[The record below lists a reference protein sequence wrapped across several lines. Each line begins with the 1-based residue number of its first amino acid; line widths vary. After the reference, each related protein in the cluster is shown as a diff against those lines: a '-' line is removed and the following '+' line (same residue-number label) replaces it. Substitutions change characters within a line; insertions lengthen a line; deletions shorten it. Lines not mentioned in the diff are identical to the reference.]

1 MKKLIAKRTVLY
13 LGRMY
18 APGEALPANNQT
30 MVDAWLRAESA
41 EWSGAAP
48 VKPAADGQESAGAPP
63 AGAGMSQDP
72 QEGNGPEADQENGQE
87 PEMVTGHLDAAELAK
102 MKKADLEDLAE
113 KLGVDISGAKNNQE
127 RAELIAAV
135 PVLAPA
141 DENRSA
147 Q

>member
-1 MKKLIAKRTVLY
+1 MRKLIAKRTVLY

-18 APGEALPANNQT
+18 TPGEALPANNQT

-41 EWSGAAP
+41 GWSGDAP
-48 VKPAADGQESAGAPP
+48 VEPAADGQENAGAPP
-63 AGAGMSQDP
+63 AGADMSQDT
-72 QEGNGPEADQENGQE
+72 QEGKSP
-87 PEMVTGHLDAAELAK
+87 DAAELAK

-135 PVLAPA
+135 PVQAPA
-141 DENRSA
+141 DENGSA

>member
-41 EWSGAAP
+41 GWSGAAP
-48 VKPAADGQESAGAPP
+48 VKPAADGQENAGAPP

-72 QEGNGPEADQENGQE
+72 QEGNGPEAAQENGQE

-102 MKKADLEDLAE
+102 MKKPDLEDLAE

-141 DENRSA
+141 DENGSA

>member
-1 MKKLIAKRTVLY
+1 MRKLIAKRTVLY

-41 EWSGAAP
+41 GWSGDAP
-48 VKPAADGQESAGAPP
+48 VEPAADGQENTGAPR

-72 QEGNGPEADQENGQE
+72 QEGNGLEAAQENGLE
-87 PEMVTGHLDAAELAK
+87 PGMVTGHLDAAELAK

-135 PVLAPA
+135 PVQAPA
-141 DENRSA
+141 DENGSA